1 MIDIGKAK
9 RAIGE
14 EKLSGWLF
22 FNLHHRDSLSDRIL
36 EIPNKIHNSRP
47 WLYLIRRES
56 EPAIV
61 VHGVEAGA
69 LDHLPGEKMV
79 YSSRSSF
86 LEILRELARAEEVTA
101 AQFSSQVPFI
111 SFLDHGTARVL
122 SECGFNL
129 TSSDKLVQRF
139 LGLLDKSAIESH
151 EMAATK
157 LYAIVEEIWDRI
169 RNSMKKNS
177 LLSEGEVQQWILDL
191 FQRAGLYSDFPP
203 LVAVGK
209 NTCDPHYLLRE
220 EGDKLEA
227 AAVLQLDIWAR
238 LKGQNSVYGDISWG
252 GVLARSVPEEVAAVF
267 DTLVAARDLAVA
279 FIAQAF
285 KNKKPV
291 SGFEVDQRVRS
302 LITERGYGEF
312 LLHRTGHAIDT
323 EVHGYGVN
331 LDSVEFPDSRLILE
345 GSCFSIEPGIYT
357 ADFGL
362 RTEINVY
369 IKNSKVVISG
379 GTPQQRLLT
388 LS

>member
-1 MIDIGKAK
+1 MVDIGKAK

-36 EIPNKIHNSRP
+36 EIPGESHNSRP

-56 EPAIV
+56 EPVIV
-61 VHGVEAGA
+61 VHGVEAGV
-69 LDHLPGEKMV
+69 LDHLPGEKRV
-79 YSSRSSF
+79 YSTRSSF
-86 LEILRELARAEEVTA
+86 LEILRELARGEEVTA
-101 AQFSSQVPFI
+101 AQFSSQVPLI
-111 SFLDHGTARVL
+111 SFLDHGTAGVL

-129 TSSDKLVQRF
+129 TPSDKLVQRF
-139 LGLLDKSAIESH
+139 LGLLDKRAIESH
-151 EMAATK
+151 AKAATK
-157 LYAIVEEIWDRI
+157 LYAIVEDTWERI
-169 RNSMKKNS
+169 GNSMKKNR
-177 LLSEGEVQQWILDL
+177 LPGEGEVQQWILEL
-191 FQRAGLYSDFPP
+191 FQREGLYSDFPP

-209 NTCDPHYLLRE
+209 NTCDPHYLVRGAGHE
-220 EGDKLEA
+220 LEA
-227 AAVLQLDIWAR
+227 GAVLQLDIWAR
-238 LKGQNSVYGDISWG
+238 LKGQDSVYGDISWG
-252 GVLARSVPEEVAAVF
+252 GVLARGVPEEVAAVF
-267 DTLVAARDLAVA
+267 DTLVEARELAVA

-285 KNKKPV
+285 KSKKPV

-302 LITERGYGEF
+302 LLTERGYGGF
-312 LLHRTGHAIDT
+312 LLHRTGHAIDS

-331 LDSVEFPDSRLILE
+331 LDSVEFPDSRLIME

-362 RTEINVY
+362 RIEINVY

-388 LS
+388 L

>member
-1 MIDIGKAK
+1 MVDIGKVK
-9 RAIGE
+9 RAIDE

-36 EIPNKIHNSRP
+36 EIPNKSHNSRP

-61 VHGVEAGA
+61 VHCIEPDA
-69 LDHLPGEKMV
+69 LDHLPGEKRV

-86 LEILRELARAEEVTA
+86 LEILRELARGEEVTA

-111 SFLDHGTARVL
+111 SFLDHGTARIL

-129 TSSDKLVQRF
+129 TSSDNLVQRF
-139 LGLLDKSAIESH
+139 FGLLDKSVIESH
-151 EMAATK
+151 EKAAAK

-169 RNSMKKNS
+169 RNSMKKNP
-177 LLSEGEVQQWILDL
+177 LPCEGEVQQWILDL
-191 FQRAGLYSDFPP
+191 FQREGLYSNFPP

-209 NTCDPHYLLRE
+209 NTGNPHYLLKG
-220 EGDKLEA
+220 EGDKLGA
-227 AAVLQLDIWAR
+227 GAVLQLDIWAR
-238 LKGQNSVYGDISWG
+238 LKGQDSVYGDISWC

-267 DTLVAARDLAVA
+267 DTLVAARELAVA
-279 FIAQAF
+279 IITQAF
-285 KNKKPV
+285 KNKKPI
-291 SGFEVDQRVRS
+291 SGFEVDQEVRS

-362 RTEINVY
+362 RTEINAY
-369 IKNSKVVISG
+369 IKNSKTVISG
-379 GTPQQRLLT
+379 GIPQQRLLT
-388 LS
+388 L